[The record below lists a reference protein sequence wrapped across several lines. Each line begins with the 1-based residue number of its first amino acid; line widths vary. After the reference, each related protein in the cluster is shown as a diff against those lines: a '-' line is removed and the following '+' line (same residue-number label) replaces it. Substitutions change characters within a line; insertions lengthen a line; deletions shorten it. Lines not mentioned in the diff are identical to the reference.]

1 LDKTTYCPVK
11 LPALVS
17 YHAWHSD
24 WTLRGSRPCHEHFWL
39 SVNCTAHSTGGDAGG
54 DGGGISNVVEEG
66 VAAAAPPL
74 AGAAEELA
82 RSVPALQSCA
92 LHASTA
98 AP

>member
-1 LDKTTYCPVK
+1 MDTTMYCLVK
-11 LPALVS
+11 LPALAS

-24 WTLRGSRPCHEHFWL
+24 WTIRGSRPCHEHFWL

-54 DGGGISNVVEEG
+54 DGGDGGGISNVVEEG

-82 RSVPALQSCA
+82 AQAEAVADAEATL
-92 LHASTA
+92 
-98 AP
+98 